1 MIFLRNEDPMPDES
15 SYVPE
20 EYLDPV
26 QLLNKIRLQQL
37 LQVGYGRNGLRK
49 HAFLTYEC

>member
-1 MIFLRNEDPMPDES
+1 MPDEL

-37 LQVGYGRNGLRK
+37 LQVGYGRNGLLK